1 MRLNEGVVH
10 NLVLQ
15 GRVPTRTHLVNVCA
29 CAHSLGAVHDFFTKV
44 VSQGFLQKQVLAVHD
59 NLEGFSCTNSKMLAY
74 ASTNIDSCISV
85 KLYNRQAIGTYN
97 NVASY
102 KAIMYVTTNLP

>member
-15 GRVPTRTHLVNVCA
+15 GRVPTRAPLVNVCA

-44 VSQGFLQKQVLAVHD
+44 VSQGFLQKRRRNVWQGRQQREQV
-59 NLEGFSCTNSKMLAY
+59 
-74 ASTNIDSCISV
+74 NIKRNINRKHSV
-85 KLYNRQAIGTYN
+85 TRKKTKAAEAEAKTIQNGRVYQ
-97 NVASY
+97 SY
-102 KAIMYVTTNLP
+102 FG